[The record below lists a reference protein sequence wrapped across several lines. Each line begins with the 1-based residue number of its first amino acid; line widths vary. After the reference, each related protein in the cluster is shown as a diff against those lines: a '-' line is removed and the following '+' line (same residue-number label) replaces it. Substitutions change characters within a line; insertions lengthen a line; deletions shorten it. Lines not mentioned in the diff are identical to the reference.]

1 MIEILQDDFFER
13 CLIPLC
19 IEDHFVQVSDI
30 GHVMLSMVVLKRF
43 FRELMR
49 KCFDVIG
56 QLWKFEHLSMI
67 SNQNNSGMR
76 SFASYLPISS
86 QSM

>member
-1 MIEILQDDFFER
+1 
-13 CLIPLC
+13 
-19 IEDHFVQVSDI
+19 
-30 GHVMLSMVVLKRF
+30 MLSMVVLKRF